1 MFTPTIKARHAL
13 TTQST
18 LGEGPLWDPQRNAFW
33 WIDIIDKKLHLF
45 DPATQNNRTWQLN
58 QMPGT
63 VVTRQAG
70 GLVLA
75 LENGF
80 ALFDPDTEEIKFLGD
95 PESKLPE
102 NRFNDGKCDPQG
114 RFWAGTMR
122 TENHMEQFTGSLYS
136 LEQQGEIITRL
147 GSQIGVSNGI
157 AWSADSRFMYFI
169 DSPTRQIFKFD
180 YEPITGEIGNRQ
192 IVFEAPEGLGFP
204 DGMAIDSDDH
214 LWVAFWGGGC
224 VAKIDPSN
232 GSIHERVLVP
242 VTAPT
247 ACAFGGPNMNQLL
260 ITTASLGL
268 DQEAKSS
275 QPMAGDLFIAEV
287 SAQGVIPFQYSG

>member
-1 MFTPTIKARHAL
+1 MFTPTINA
-13 TTQST
+13 TQVLGIQAT
-18 LGEGPLWDPQRNAFW
+18 LGEGPIWDPRTNSFW
-33 WIDIIDKKLHLF
+33 WIDIVEKKLHLF
-45 DPATQNNRTWQLN
+45 DLASKENRTWQLD

-63 VVTRQAG
+63 VVTRQSG

-80 ALFDPDTEEIKFLGD
+80 SAFDPETEKIDFLGD
-95 PESKLPE
+95 PESELAD
-102 NRFNDGKCDPQG
+102 NRFNDGKCDPHG

-136 LEQQGEIITRL
+136 LEMNGEITKRL

-157 AWSADSRFMYFI
+157 VWSSDSRFMYFI
-169 DSPTRQIFKFD
+169 DSPTRQISRFD
-180 YEPITGEIGNRQ
+180 YDPVTGNIENRRN
-192 IVFEAPEGLGFP
+192 VFQAPEGFGFP
-204 DGMAIDSDDH
+204 DGMAIDTDDH
-214 LWVAFWGGGC
+214 LWVAFWGGSC
-224 VAKIDPSN
+224 IAKIDPTS
-232 GSIHERVLVP
+232 GEIIERVIVP

-268 DQEAKSS
+268 DPKSKAQ
-275 QPMAGDLFIAEV
+275 QPMAGDLFIADV
-287 SAQGVIPFQYSG
+287 SATGAPAHRFAG

>member
-1 MFTPTIKARHAL
+1 MFIPTIKATQAL
-13 TTQST
+13 KIQST
-18 LGEGPLWDPQRNAFW
+18 LGEGPLWDPEKNAFW
-33 WIDIIDKKLHLF
+33 WIDIVEKKLHLF
-45 DPATQNNRTWQLN
+45 DPASQDNRTWQLD

-63 VVTRQAG
+63 VVTRQLG

-80 ALFDPDTEEIKFLGD
+80 ARFDPTTEETKFLGD
-95 PESKLPE
+95 PESDLPE

-136 LEQQGEIITRL
+136 LEENGEIIERL
-147 GSQIGVSNGI
+147 GPQIGVSNGI
-157 AWSADSRFMYFI
+157 VWSSDSRHMYFI
-169 DSPTRQIFKFD
+169 DSPTRQISRFD
-180 YEPITGEIGNRQ
+180 YDPFTGEIKNRQ
-192 IVFEAPEGLGFP
+192 NVFEAPEGFGFP

-214 LWVAFWGGGC
+214 LWVAFWGGSC
-224 VAKIDPSN
+224 VAKIDPSD
-232 GSIHERVLVP
+232 GSISERVIVP

-260 ITTASLGL
+260 ITTASFGL
-268 DQEAKSS
+268 DQEAKAN
-275 QPMAGDLFIAEV
+275 QPMAGDLFMAEV
-287 SAQGVIPFQYSG
+287 SATGVIPARYAA

>member
-1 MFTPTIKARHAL
+1 MFTPTIHATQAL
-13 TTQST
+13 RTQST
-18 LGEGPLWDPQRNAFW
+18 LGEGPLWDPEKNAFW
-33 WIDIIDKKLHLF
+33 WIDIIEKKLHLF
-45 DPATQNNRTWQLN
+45 DSASQQNRTWQLD

-63 VVTRQAG
+63 VVTCQSG
-70 GLVLA
+70 GLALA

-80 ALFDPDTEEIKFLGD
+80 ARFDPTTEELKFLGD
-95 PESKLPE
+95 PESDLPE

-122 TENHMEQFTGSLYS
+122 TEDHMEQFTGSLYS
-136 LEQQGEIITRL
+136 LELDGEVIKRL
-147 GSQIGVSNGI
+147 GSKIGVSNGI
-157 AWSADSRFMYFI
+157 VWSSDSHHMYFI
-169 DSPTRQIFKFD
+169 DSPTRHIYRFD
-180 YEPITGEIGNRQ
+180 YDPMTGEIRNRQ
-192 IVFEAPEGLGFP
+192 IIFEAPEGFGFP
-204 DGMAIDSDDH
+204 DGMAIDSEDH

-232 GSIHERVLVP
+232 GKITERVIVP

-247 ACAFGGPNMNQLL
+247 ACAFGGPNLNQLL

-268 DQEAKSS
+268 DQDSRDN

-287 SAQGVIPFQYSG
+287 SATGVIPAQYRG